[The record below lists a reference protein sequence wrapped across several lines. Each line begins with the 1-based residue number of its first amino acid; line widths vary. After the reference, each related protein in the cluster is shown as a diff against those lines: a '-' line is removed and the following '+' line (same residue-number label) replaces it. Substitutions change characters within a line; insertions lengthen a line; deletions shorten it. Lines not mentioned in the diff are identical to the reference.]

1 MFEKKDLH
9 KCQLFV
15 YKKHLAYFSAT
26 ILPNVFKDFF
36 ALLFGRYGRFV
47 YLAKSTSE
55 VGL

>member
-1 MFEKKDLH
+1 MFEKKDIL

-26 ILPNVFKDFF
+26 ILLNVFEDFF